1 MEFPYVPCLFIIS
14 LLLPPTRELPIH
26 STTWCHCSQVIR
38 SHLRASV
45 WFSCDLLLVNPS
57 TYITILVPLP
67 SLSVGE
73 DHLTVFIGGNKD
85 QSSSIKPRLRFV
97 SVGSFLENSAC
108 DEMAQIKA
116 MAEELPDVLG
126 QMLSQ
131 SPSADGFLRRPSM
144 SFVDVRISSL

>member
-1 MEFPYVPCLFIIS
+1 M
-14 LLLPPTRELPIH
+14 
-26 STTWCHCSQVIR
+26 
-38 SHLRASV
+38 
-45 WFSCDLLLVNPS
+45 NPS

-85 QSSSIKPRLRFV
+85 HSSSIKPRLRFV
-97 SVGSFLENSAC
+97 SVGSFLENSAR
-108 DEMAQIKA
+108 DEVAQIKA
-116 MAEELPDVLG
+116 MAKELPDVLS

-131 SPSADGFLRRPSM
+131 SPSADGFLRRPSI